1 MNKNIFITRKIPEVG
16 LKMLEEKGYSVTVR
30 DSDMPPT
37 QEELNFALREK
48 EYDAVVTLLTDKID
62 SAIFEANPNIK
73 LYANYAIGFDNI
85 DIVEAKN
92 RGIYVTNTP
101 GAYANCVAEHAIAL
115 MLALTTR
122 LVEGDQYV
130 RDGKYKCWS
139 PDIFIGTDL
148 SGKTLGLIG
157 AGRIGEKV
165 AWRLMH
171 GFDMKIIYHDIVR
184 NQTLD
189 SEDRADYKTTI
200 EEVLKEADIVT
211 LHTPLLPETI
221 HLINEER
228 LKMMKPTAY
237 LINTSRGP
245 VIDENALLKALKE
258 GWIKGAGL
266 DVMEFEPNPV
276 SGLTDLDNVII
287 TPHIAS
293 ARESARNEM
302 ATVLAENI
310 IDYFEGKEPRNN
322 VAK

>member
-1 MNKNIFITRKIPEVG
+1 MTRIYVTRKIPDIG
-16 LKMLEEKGYSVTVR
+16 IKMLQDKGYEIDIR
-30 DSDMPPT
+30 DDRMPPT
-37 QEELNFALREK
+37 QEELNEALKQK

-62 SAIFEANPNIK
+62 SKIFDANPKIK
-73 LYANYAIGFDNI
+73 LYANYAIGFDNL
-85 DIVEAKN
+85 DVKEAKN
-92 RGIYVTNTP
+92 RGIYITNTP
-101 GAYANCVAEHAIAL
+101 GQYANCVAEHAIAL

-122 LVEGDQYV
+122 LVEGDEFV
-130 RDGKYKCWS
+130 RQGKYKAWM

-148 SGKTLGLIG
+148 SGKTLGLVG

-171 GFDMKIIYHDIVR
+171 GFDMKIIYHDIKR
-184 NQTLD
+184 NETLD
-189 SEDRADYKTTI
+189 KEDRAEYKETI

-211 LHTPLLPETI
+211 LHTPLLPETK
-221 HLINEER
+221 HLMNEER
-228 LKMMKPTAY
+228 LMMMKKTAF

-245 VIDENALLKALKE
+245 VVDENALLKALKE

-276 SGLTDLDNVII
+276 PGLTDLDNVII

-302 ATVLAENI
+302 ATVLAENV
-310 IDYFEGKEPRNN
+310 IDFVEGRIPKNN
-322 VAK
+322 VAQ

>member
-1 MNKNIFITRKIPEVG
+1 MKKIYVTRKIPDVG
-16 LKMLEEKGYSVTVR
+16 LKMLTDKGYEIDVR
-30 DSDMPPT
+30 EGSMPPT
-37 QEELNFALREK
+37 QEELNEALK
-48 EYDAVVTLLTDKID
+48 AKQYDVVVTLLTDKID
-62 SAIFEANPNIK
+62 SKIFDSNPDIK
-73 LYANYAIGFDNI
+73 LFANYAIGFDNF
-85 DIVEAKN
+85 DIKEAKN
-92 RGIYVTNTP
+92 RGVFVTNTP

-122 LVEGDQYV
+122 LVEGDEFV
-130 RDGKYKCWS
+130 RDGKYKCWQ

-171 GFDMKIIYHDIVR
+171 GFDMKIIYHDIKR
-184 NQTLD
+184 NEILD
-189 SEDRADYKTTI
+189 KEDKAEYKDTI
-200 EEVLKEADIVT
+200 EEVLREADIVT
-211 LHTPLLPETI
+211 LHTPLLPETK

-228 LKMMKPTAY
+228 LKMMKPSAF

-245 VIDENALLKALKE
+245 VVDEDALFKALKE

-276 SGLTDLDNVII
+276 AGLTDLDNVII

-302 ATVLAENI
+302 ATVLADNI
-310 IDYFEGKEPRNN
+310 IDFFEGREPRNN

>member
-1 MNKNIFITRKIPEVG
+1 MKKIYVTRKIPDVG
-16 LKMLEEKGYSVTVR
+16 LKMLTDKGYEIDVR
-30 DSDMPPT
+30 EGSMPPT
-37 QEELNFALREK
+37 QEELNEALK
-48 EYDAVVTLLTDKID
+48 AKQYDAVVTLLTDKID
-62 SAIFEANPNIK
+62 SKIFDSNPDIK
-73 LYANYAIGFDNI
+73 LFANYAIGFDNF
-85 DIVEAKN
+85 DIKEAKN
-92 RGIYVTNTP
+92 RGVFVTNTP

-122 LVEGDQYV
+122 LVEGDEFV
-130 RDGKYKCWS
+130 RDGKYKCWQ

-171 GFDMKIIYHDIVR
+171 GFDMKIIYHDIKR
-184 NQTLD
+184 NEILD
-189 SEDRADYKTTI
+189 KEDKAEYKDTI
-200 EEVLKEADIVT
+200 EEVLREADIVT
-211 LHTPLLPETI
+211 LHTPLLPETK

-228 LKMMKPTAY
+228 LKMMKPSAF

-245 VIDENALLKALKE
+245 VVDEDALFKALKE

-276 SGLTDLDNVII
+276 AGLTDLDNVII

-302 ATVLAENI
+302 ATVLADNI
-310 IDYFEGKEPRNN
+310 IDFFEGREPRNN

>member
-1 MNKNIFITRKIPEVG
+1 MSKNIYVTRRIPEIG
-16 LKMLEEKGYSVTVR
+16 LKMLRDKGYNVDVR

-37 QEELNFALREK
+37 CEELNTQLK
-48 EYDAVVTLLTDKID
+48 GKSYDVVVTLLTDKID
-62 SAIFEANPNIK
+62 SEVYEANPGVK

-85 DIVEAKN
+85 DIVEAKK
-92 RGIYVTNTP
+92 RGIYITNTP

-122 LVEGDQYV
+122 LVEGNEYV
-130 RDGKYKCWS
+130 RAGKYKCWS

-171 GFDMKIIYHDIVR
+171 GFDMKIIYHDIKR
-184 NQTLD
+184 NETLD
-189 SEDRADYKTTI
+189 REDRAVFKPTI
-200 EEVLKEADIVT
+200 EEVLREADIVT
-211 LHTPLLPETI
+211 LHTPLLPDTK
-221 HLINEER
+221 HLINEDR
-228 LKMMKPTAY
+228 LRMMKPTAF

-245 VIDENALLKALKE
+245 VVDEKALLKALKE

-276 SGLTDLDNVII
+276 PGLTDLDNVII

-293 ARESARNEM
+293 ARQVARDEM
-302 ATVLAENI
+302 ATVLADNI
-310 IDYFEGKEPRNN
+310 IDFFEGKEPRNN

>member
-1 MNKNIFITRKIPEVG
+1 MKKIYVTRKIPDVG
-16 LKMLEEKGYSVTVR
+16 LKMLTDKGYEIDVR
-30 DSDMPPT
+30 EGSMPPT
-37 QEELNFALREK
+37 QEELNEALK
-48 EYDAVVTLLTDKID
+48 AKQYDAVVTLLTDKID
-62 SAIFEANPNIK
+62 SKIFDSNPDIK
-73 LYANYAIGFDNI
+73 LFANYAIGFDNF
-85 DIVEAKN
+85 DIKEAKN
-92 RGIYVTNTP
+92 RGVFVTNTP

-122 LVEGDQYV
+122 LVEGDEFV
-130 RDGKYKCWS
+130 RDGKYKCWQ

-171 GFDMKIIYHDIVR
+171 GFDMKIIYHDIKR
-184 NQTLD
+184 NEILD
-189 SEDRADYKTTI
+189 KEDKAEYKDTI
-200 EEVLKEADIVT
+200 EEVLREADIVT
-211 LHTPLLPETI
+211 LHTPLLPETK

-228 LKMMKPTAY
+228 LKMMKPSAF

-245 VIDENALLKALKE
+245 VVDENALFKALKE

-276 SGLTDLDNVII
+276 AGLTDLDNVII

-302 ATVLAENI
+302 ATVLADNI
-310 IDYFEGKEPRNN
+310 IDFFEGREPRNN